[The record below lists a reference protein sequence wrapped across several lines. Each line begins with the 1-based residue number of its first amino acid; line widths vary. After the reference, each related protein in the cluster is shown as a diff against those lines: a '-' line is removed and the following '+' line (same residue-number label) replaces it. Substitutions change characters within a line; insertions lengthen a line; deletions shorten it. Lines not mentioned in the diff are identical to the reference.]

1 MREQKE
7 IKKIV
12 AIITIIALSMYLV
25 GCGRTVLTVTTEAT
39 TKEITEA
46 DYKQDLS
53 TDELTTEVI
62 EEEAGE
68 TDAEKI
74 ITEEASTEELKE
86 NVVITENAERGDFF
100 VKYYEGTDERRLFG
114 IYKSKSF
121 EIIIADKGSD
131 KVDVYLDG
139 NIPSNENTPDN
150 LIVFY
155 LSGDVADTSL
165 KHSDLT
171 LGTVEVSS
179 GEVEFTITYKDGKT
193 VNITVHVPES

>member
-7 IKKIV
+7 IKKFV

-39 TKEITEA
+39 TREVKESDTKEVV
-46 DYKQDLS
+46 S
-53 TDELTTEVI
+53 TEVI

-68 TDAEKI
+68 TDAEEI
-74 ITEEASTEELKE
+74 TTEEASTEELKE

-139 NIPSNENTPDN
+139 NIPSNEYSPDN

-193 VNITVHVPES
+193 VNVTVHVPES

>member
-100 VKYYEGTDERRLFG
+100 VKYYEGNDERRLFG

-139 NIPSNENTPDN
+139 NIPSNEYSPDN

-165 KHSDLT
+165 KHTDLT

-193 VNITVHVPES
+193 VNVTVHVPES

>member
-7 IKKIV
+7 IKKFV

-25 GCGRTVLTVTTEAT
+25 GCGRTLLTVTTEAT
-39 TKEITEA
+39 TKEATEA
-46 DYKQDLS
+46 DNKQVAS
-53 TDELTTEVI
+53 TEVI

-68 TDAEKI
+68 TDAEEI
-74 ITEEASTEELKE
+74 TTEEVTTTEELKE
-86 NVVITENAERGDFF
+86 NVVITEKAEKGDFF

-131 KVDVYLDG
+131 KVDVYLEG
-139 NIPSNENTPDN
+139 NIPSNEYSPDN

-165 KHSDLT
+165 KHTDLT
-171 LGTVEVSS
+171 LGTIEVTS
-179 GEVEFTITYKDGKT
+179 GEVEFTITYKNGKT

>member
-7 IKKIV
+7 IKKFV

-25 GCGRTVLTVTTEAT
+25 GCSRQIATITTEAT
-39 TKEITEA
+39 TK
-46 DYKQDLS
+46 
-53 TDELTTEVI
+53 VI

-74 ITEEASTEELKE
+74 TTEEVSTEELKE

-139 NIPSNENTPDN
+139 NIPSNEYSPDN

-193 VNITVHVPES
+193 VNVTVHVPES

>member
-193 VNITVHVPES
+193 VNVTVHVPES

>member
-7 IKKIV
+7 IKKLV

-25 GCGRTVLTVTTEAT
+25 GCSRQIVTITTEAT
-39 TKEITEA
+39 TK
-46 DYKQDLS
+46 
-53 TDELTTEVI
+53 VI

-68 TDAEKI
+68 TDAEEI
-74 ITEEASTEELKE
+74 TTEEVTTTEELKD
-86 NVVITENAERGDFF
+86 NVIITEDAEKGDFF

-131 KVDVYLDG
+131 KVDVYLEG

-171 LGTVEVSS
+171 SGTIEVTS

>member
-7 IKKIV
+7 IKKFV
-12 AIITIIALSMYLV
+12 AIITIIVLSMYLV
-25 GCGRTVLTVTTEAT
+25 GCGQKIATITTEAT
-39 TKEITEA
+39 TKEATEA
-46 DYKQDLS
+46 DNKQVAS
-53 TDELTTEVI
+53 TEVI

-68 TDAEKI
+68 TDAEEI
-74 ITEEASTEELKE
+74 TTEEVTTTEELKE
-86 NVVITENAERGDFF
+86 NVVITEKAEKGDFF

-139 NIPSNENTPDN
+139 SIPSNEYSPDN

-165 KHSDLT
+165 KHTDLT
-171 LGTVEVSS
+171 LGTIEVTS

-193 VNITVHVPES
+193 VNVTVHVPES

>member
-7 IKKIV
+7 IKKFV

-25 GCGRTVLTVTTEAT
+25 GCGRTLLTVTTEAT
-39 TKEITEA
+39 TKEATEA
-46 DYKQDLS
+46 DNKQVAS
-53 TDELTTEVI
+53 TEVI

-68 TDAEKI
+68 TDAEEI
-74 ITEEASTEELKE
+74 TTEEVTTTEELKE
-86 NVVITENAERGDFF
+86 NVVITEKAERGDFF

-131 KVDVYLDG
+131 KVDVYLEGD
-139 NIPSNENTPDN
+139 IPSNENTPDN

-165 KHSDLT
+165 KHTDLT
-171 LGTVEVSS
+171 SGTIEVTS

>member
-7 IKKIV
+7 IKKFV

-46 DYKQDLS
+46 DYKQVLS

-74 ITEEASTEELKE
+74 TTEQVSTEELKE

-139 NIPSNENTPDN
+139 NIPSNEYSPDN

-165 KHSDLT
+165 KHTDLT

-193 VNITVHVPES
+193 VNVTVHVPES